1 MNDFN
6 NLLDIVSQLRKE
18 CPWDKE
24 QTHESLAKHLI
35 EESYELLDTLSNLN
49 DSPESFNDF
58 KEELGDLLLQILLHS
73 EIASENNYF
82 SIIEVINSLQKKL
95 IKRHPHVF
103 DKKNLNSSEEVE
115 KQWEEIK
122 KEGNK
127 SIFDDINTK
136 LPPVNTAFKVQRK
149 AKTLNLSYKN
159 YDEALDDLISEINEL
174 KEATTLED
182 RKSELG
188 DVYFSLINVSRYL
201 EADPE
206 IELKKSIQTFINRA
220 KYVEKHINKETD
232 INVLWQE
239 AKKNQNVKTIISDT
253 LIGVDVTDQSNIDNK
268 LIELDGTDNKN
279 NLGANAILAVSMAS
293 MRASANQQN
302 KQLFELF
309 PNIYGPPS
317 LPVPFMNIL
326 NGGAHADNSVDIQE
340 FMIVPFGFETFDT
353 SLRAGVEIY
362 HVLKKRLKSNKLSTN
377 VGDEGGFAPNFN
389 TSTEILDEIMQ
400 SISEA
405 GYEPGRNVSL
415 ALDVAASEF
424 FKDDFYRIE
433 GNELNSQE
441 MSDYLINLTSNYPI
455 ISIEDGL
462 AEDDW
467 DGWKYLTE
475 KIGDTIQLVGD
486 DLFVTQEKILEK
498 GVADSCANSI
508 LVKVNQ
514 VGSVS
519 ETINTM
525 TLAKDSNYSSI
536 VSHRSGETEDTFIS
550 HLCVGT
556 SSGQIKTGAPA
567 RSERT
572 AKYNELLRIGEKI
585 GFEQFNIQELGY
597 SK

>member
-1 MNDFN
+1 MNKKIKSIN
-6 NLLDIVSQLRKE
+6 ARHILDSRANPTIEVEVTTSDNIKGRAAVPSGASTGALEAHELR
-18 CPWDKE
+18 D
-24 QTHESLAKHLI
+24 
-35 EESYELLDTLSNLN
+35 N
-49 DSPESFNDF
+49 DPSFNGMGVN
-58 KEELGDLLLQILLHS
+58 K
-73 EIASENNYF
+73 A
-82 SIIEVINSLQKKL
+82 IE
-95 IKRHPHVF
+95 
-103 DKKNLNSSEEVE
+103 
-115 KQWEEIK
+115 
-122 KEGNK
+122 
-127 SIFDDINTK
+127 
-136 LPPVNTAFKVQRK
+136 
-149 AKTLNLSYKN
+149 
-159 YDEALDDLISEINEL
+159 
-174 KEATTLED
+174 
-182 RKSELG
+182 
-188 DVYFSLINVSRYL
+188 
-201 EADPE
+201 
-206 IELKKSIQTFINRA
+206 
-220 KYVEKHINKETD
+220 
-232 INVLWQE
+232 
-239 AKKNQNVKTIISDT
+239 NVKTIISDT
-253 LIGVDVTDQSNIDNK
+253 LIGEDVTDQSNIDNK

-309 PNIYGPPS
+309 PNIYGLPS

-424 FKDDFYRIE
+424 FTDDFYRIE

-441 MSDYLINLTSNYPI
+441 MSDYLINLSSNYPI

>member
-1 MNDFN
+1 MNKKIKSIN
-6 NLLDIVSQLRKE
+6 ARHILDSRANPTIEVEITTSDNIKGRAAVPSGASTGALEAHELR
-18 CPWDKE
+18 D
-24 QTHESLAKHLI
+24 
-35 EESYELLDTLSNLN
+35 N
-49 DSPESFNDF
+49 DSSFNGMGVN
-58 KEELGDLLLQILLHS
+58 K
-73 EIASENNYF
+73 A
-82 SIIEVINSLQKKL
+82 IE
-95 IKRHPHVF
+95 
-103 DKKNLNSSEEVE
+103 
-115 KQWEEIK
+115 
-122 KEGNK
+122 
-127 SIFDDINTK
+127 
-136 LPPVNTAFKVQRK
+136 
-149 AKTLNLSYKN
+149 
-159 YDEALDDLISEINEL
+159 
-174 KEATTLED
+174 
-182 RKSELG
+182 
-188 DVYFSLINVSRYL
+188 
-201 EADPE
+201 
-206 IELKKSIQTFINRA
+206 
-220 KYVEKHINKETD
+220 
-232 INVLWQE
+232 
-239 AKKNQNVKTIISDT
+239 NVKTIISDT
-253 LIGVDVTDQSNIDNK
+253 LIGEDVTDQSNIDDK

-309 PNIYGPPS
+309 PNIYGLPS

-424 FKDDFYRIE
+424 FTDDFYRIE

-441 MSDYLINLTSNYPI
+441 MSDYLTNLTSNYPI

>member
-1 MNDFN
+1 MNKKIKSIN
-6 NLLDIVSQLRKE
+6 ARHILDSRANPTIEVEVTTSDNIKGRAAVPSGASTGALEAHELR
-18 CPWDKE
+18 D
-24 QTHESLAKHLI
+24 
-35 EESYELLDTLSNLN
+35 N
-49 DSPESFNDF
+49 DPSFNGMGVN
-58 KEELGDLLLQILLHS
+58 K
-73 EIASENNYF
+73 A
-82 SIIEVINSLQKKL
+82 IE
-95 IKRHPHVF
+95 
-103 DKKNLNSSEEVE
+103 
-115 KQWEEIK
+115 
-122 KEGNK
+122 
-127 SIFDDINTK
+127 
-136 LPPVNTAFKVQRK
+136 
-149 AKTLNLSYKN
+149 
-159 YDEALDDLISEINEL
+159 
-174 KEATTLED
+174 
-182 RKSELG
+182 
-188 DVYFSLINVSRYL
+188 
-201 EADPE
+201 
-206 IELKKSIQTFINRA
+206 
-220 KYVEKHINKETD
+220 
-232 INVLWQE
+232 
-239 AKKNQNVKTIISDT
+239 NVKTIISDT
-253 LIGVDVTDQSNIDNK
+253 LIGEDVTDQSNIDNK

-309 PNIYGPPS
+309 PNIYGLPS

-424 FKDDFYRIE
+424 FTDDFYRIE

-441 MSDYLINLTSNYPI
+441 MSDYLINLSSNYPI

-525 TLAKDSNYSSI
+525 TLAKESNYSSI

>member
-1 MNDFN
+1 MNKKIKSIN
-6 NLLDIVSQLRKE
+6 ARHILDSRANPTIEVEITTSDNIKGRAAVPSGASTGALEAHELR
-18 CPWDKE
+18 D
-24 QTHESLAKHLI
+24 
-35 EESYELLDTLSNLN
+35 N
-49 DSPESFNDF
+49 DSSFNGMGVN
-58 KEELGDLLLQILLHS
+58 K
-73 EIASENNYF
+73 A
-82 SIIEVINSLQKKL
+82 IE
-95 IKRHPHVF
+95 
-103 DKKNLNSSEEVE
+103 
-115 KQWEEIK
+115 
-122 KEGNK
+122 
-127 SIFDDINTK
+127 
-136 LPPVNTAFKVQRK
+136 
-149 AKTLNLSYKN
+149 
-159 YDEALDDLISEINEL
+159 
-174 KEATTLED
+174 
-182 RKSELG
+182 
-188 DVYFSLINVSRYL
+188 
-201 EADPE
+201 
-206 IELKKSIQTFINRA
+206 
-220 KYVEKHINKETD
+220 
-232 INVLWQE
+232 
-239 AKKNQNVKTIISDT
+239 NVKTIISDT
-253 LIGVDVTDQSNIDNK
+253 LIGEDVTDQSTIDDK

-279 NLGANAILAVSMAS
+279 NLGANAILAVSMAL

-309 PNIYGPPS
+309 PNIYGLPS

-389 TSTEILDEIMQ
+389 SSTEILDEIMQ

-405 GYEPGRNVSL
+405 GYEPGGNVSL

-424 FKDDFYRIE
+424 FTDDFYRIE

-498 GVADSCANSI
+498 GVTDSCANSI

-525 TLAKDSNYSSI
+525 TLAKESNYSSI

>member
-1 MNDFN
+1 MNKKIKSIN
-6 NLLDIVSQLRKE
+6 ARHILDSRANPTIEVEVTTSDNIKGRAAVPSGASTGALEAHELR
-18 CPWDKE
+18 D
-24 QTHESLAKHLI
+24 
-35 EESYELLDTLSNLN
+35 N
-49 DSPESFNDF
+49 DPSFNGMGVN
-58 KEELGDLLLQILLHS
+58 K
-73 EIASENNYF
+73 A
-82 SIIEVINSLQKKL
+82 IE
-95 IKRHPHVF
+95 
-103 DKKNLNSSEEVE
+103 
-115 KQWEEIK
+115 
-122 KEGNK
+122 
-127 SIFDDINTK
+127 
-136 LPPVNTAFKVQRK
+136 
-149 AKTLNLSYKN
+149 
-159 YDEALDDLISEINEL
+159 
-174 KEATTLED
+174 
-182 RKSELG
+182 
-188 DVYFSLINVSRYL
+188 
-201 EADPE
+201 
-206 IELKKSIQTFINRA
+206 
-220 KYVEKHINKETD
+220 
-232 INVLWQE
+232 
-239 AKKNQNVKTIISDT
+239 NVKTIISDT
-253 LIGVDVTDQSNIDNK
+253 LVGEDVTDQSNIDNK

-293 MRASANQQN
+293 MRASASQQN

-415 ALDVAASEF
+415 ALDVAASEIF
-424 FKDDFYRIE
+424 TDDFYRIE

-467 DGWKYLTE
+467 DGWKYITE

-525 TLAKDSNYSSI
+525 TLAKESNYSSI

-585 GFEQFNIQELGY
+585 GFEKFNIQKLGY

>member
-1 MNDFN
+1 MNKKIKSIDARHI
-6 NLLDIVSQLRKE
+6 LDSRANPTIEVEVTTSDNIIGRAAVPSGASTGALEAHELR
-18 CPWDKE
+18 D
-24 QTHESLAKHLI
+24 
-35 EESYELLDTLSNLN
+35 N
-49 DSPESFNDF
+49 DSFFNGMGVN
-58 KEELGDLLLQILLHS
+58 K
-73 EIASENNYF
+73 A
-82 SIIEVINSLQKKL
+82 
-95 IKRHPHVF
+95 
-103 DKKNLNSSEEVE
+103 VE
-115 KQWEEIK
+115 
-122 KEGNK
+122 
-127 SIFDDINTK
+127 
-136 LPPVNTAFKVQRK
+136 
-149 AKTLNLSYKN
+149 
-159 YDEALDDLISEINEL
+159 
-174 KEATTLED
+174 
-182 RKSELG
+182 
-188 DVYFSLINVSRYL
+188 
-201 EADPE
+201 
-206 IELKKSIQTFINRA
+206 
-220 KYVEKHINKETD
+220 
-232 INVLWQE
+232 
-239 AKKNQNVKTIISDT
+239 NVKTIISDT
-253 LIGVDVTDQSNIDNK
+253 LLGEDVTDQSNIDNK

-309 PNIYGPPS
+309 PNIYGLPS

-424 FKDDFYRIE
+424 FTDDFYRIE

-498 GVADSCANSI
+498 GVTDSCANSI

>member
-1 MNDFN
+1 MNKKIKKIN
-6 NLLDIVSQLRKE
+6 ARHILDSRANPTIEVEVTTSDNIKGRAAVPSGASTGALEAHELR
-18 CPWDKE
+18 D
-24 QTHESLAKHLI
+24 
-35 EESYELLDTLSNLN
+35 N
-49 DSPESFNDF
+49 DPSFNGMGVN
-58 KEELGDLLLQILLHS
+58 K
-73 EIASENNYF
+73 A
-82 SIIEVINSLQKKL
+82 IE
-95 IKRHPHVF
+95 
-103 DKKNLNSSEEVE
+103 
-115 KQWEEIK
+115 
-122 KEGNK
+122 
-127 SIFDDINTK
+127 
-136 LPPVNTAFKVQRK
+136 
-149 AKTLNLSYKN
+149 
-159 YDEALDDLISEINEL
+159 
-174 KEATTLED
+174 
-182 RKSELG
+182 
-188 DVYFSLINVSRYL
+188 
-201 EADPE
+201 
-206 IELKKSIQTFINRA
+206 
-220 KYVEKHINKETD
+220 
-232 INVLWQE
+232 
-239 AKKNQNVKTIISDT
+239 NVKTIISDT
-253 LIGVDVTDQSNIDNK
+253 LIGEDVTDQSNIDDK

-293 MRASANQQN
+293 MKASANQQN

-309 PNIYGPPS
+309 PNIYGLPS

-424 FKDDFYRIE
+424 FTDDFYRIE

-498 GVADSCANSI
+498 GVTDSCANSI

>member
-1 MNDFN
+1 MNKKIKSITARHI
-6 NLLDIVSQLRKE
+6 LDSRANPTIEVEVTTSDNIKGRAAVPSGASTGALEAHELR
-18 CPWDKE
+18 D
-24 QTHESLAKHLI
+24 
-35 EESYELLDTLSNLN
+35 N
-49 DSPESFNDF
+49 DPSFNGMGVN
-58 KEELGDLLLQILLHS
+58 K
-73 EIASENNYF
+73 A
-82 SIIEVINSLQKKL
+82 IE
-95 IKRHPHVF
+95 
-103 DKKNLNSSEEVE
+103 
-115 KQWEEIK
+115 
-122 KEGNK
+122 
-127 SIFDDINTK
+127 
-136 LPPVNTAFKVQRK
+136 
-149 AKTLNLSYKN
+149 
-159 YDEALDDLISEINEL
+159 
-174 KEATTLED
+174 
-182 RKSELG
+182 
-188 DVYFSLINVSRYL
+188 
-201 EADPE
+201 
-206 IELKKSIQTFINRA
+206 
-220 KYVEKHINKETD
+220 
-232 INVLWQE
+232 
-239 AKKNQNVKTIISDT
+239 NVKTIISDT
-253 LIGVDVTDQSNIDNK
+253 LIGVDVTDQSNIDDK

-279 NLGANAILAVSMAS
+279 NLGANAILAVSMAT

-309 PNIYGPPS
+309 PNIYGPSS
-317 LPVPFMNIL
+317 LPIPFMNIL

-405 GYEPGRNVSL
+405 GYEPGGNVSL

-424 FKDDFYRIE
+424 FTDDFYRIE

-441 MSDYLINLTSNYPI
+441 MSDYLINLSSNYPI

-525 TLAKDSNYSSI
+525 TLAKESNYSSI

-572 AKYNELLRIGEKI
+572 AKYNELLRIGEKL
-585 GFEQFNIQELGY
+585 GFEQFNIQEVGY

>member
-1 MNDFN
+1 MNKKIKSIN
-6 NLLDIVSQLRKE
+6 ARHILDSRANPTIEVDVTTSDNIKGRAAVPSGASTGALEAHELR
-18 CPWDKE
+18 D
-24 QTHESLAKHLI
+24 
-35 EESYELLDTLSNLN
+35 N
-49 DSPESFNDF
+49 DPSFNGMGVN
-58 KEELGDLLLQILLHS
+58 K
-73 EIASENNYF
+73 A
-82 SIIEVINSLQKKL
+82 IE
-95 IKRHPHVF
+95 
-103 DKKNLNSSEEVE
+103 
-115 KQWEEIK
+115 
-122 KEGNK
+122 
-127 SIFDDINTK
+127 
-136 LPPVNTAFKVQRK
+136 
-149 AKTLNLSYKN
+149 
-159 YDEALDDLISEINEL
+159 
-174 KEATTLED
+174 
-182 RKSELG
+182 
-188 DVYFSLINVSRYL
+188 
-201 EADPE
+201 
-206 IELKKSIQTFINRA
+206 
-220 KYVEKHINKETD
+220 
-232 INVLWQE
+232 
-239 AKKNQNVKTIISDT
+239 NVKTIISDT

-309 PNIYGPPS
+309 PNIYGLPS

-424 FKDDFYRIE
+424 FTDDFYRIE

-498 GVADSCANSI
+498 GVTDSCANSI

>member
-1 MNDFN
+1 MNKKIKSIN
-6 NLLDIVSQLRKE
+6 ARHILDSRANPTIEVEVTTSDNIKGRAAVPSGASTGALEAHELR
-18 CPWDKE
+18 D
-24 QTHESLAKHLI
+24 
-35 EESYELLDTLSNLN
+35 N
-49 DSPESFNDF
+49 DSSFNGMGVN
-58 KEELGDLLLQILLHS
+58 K
-73 EIASENNYF
+73 A
-82 SIIEVINSLQKKL
+82 IE
-95 IKRHPHVF
+95 
-103 DKKNLNSSEEVE
+103 
-115 KQWEEIK
+115 
-122 KEGNK
+122 
-127 SIFDDINTK
+127 
-136 LPPVNTAFKVQRK
+136 
-149 AKTLNLSYKN
+149 
-159 YDEALDDLISEINEL
+159 
-174 KEATTLED
+174 
-182 RKSELG
+182 
-188 DVYFSLINVSRYL
+188 
-201 EADPE
+201 
-206 IELKKSIQTFINRA
+206 
-220 KYVEKHINKETD
+220 
-232 INVLWQE
+232 
-239 AKKNQNVKTIISDT
+239 NVKTIISDT
-253 LIGVDVTDQSNIDNK
+253 LVGEDVTDQKTIDDK

-309 PNIYGPPS
+309 PNIYGLPS

-389 TSTEILDEIMQ
+389 TSKEILDEIMQ

-424 FKDDFYRIE
+424 FTDDFYRIE

-525 TLAKDSNYSSI
+525 KLAKDSNYSSI